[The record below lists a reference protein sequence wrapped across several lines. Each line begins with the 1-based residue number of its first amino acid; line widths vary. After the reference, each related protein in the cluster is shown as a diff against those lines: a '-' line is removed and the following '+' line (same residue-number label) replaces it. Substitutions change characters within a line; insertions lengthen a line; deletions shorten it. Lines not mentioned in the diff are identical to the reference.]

1 MRILLLIFISLN
13 CSADLSFGEIEE
25 IIFVSEYDERKIQI
39 YFPGNKIIDS
49 ETTFI
54 IMNDGEELFNA
65 GDSWHNKEWGID
77 EKLNELSINENNF
90 KIVIIAVDSAKK
102 GQGLFIDETKRYA
115 EYFPKEAIDYF
126 ENGLKKK
133 LYQKYIN
140 QESLHYLDFLI
151 QDLIPFL
158 EDKFMM
164 KLDNQNLG
172 IIGASMGG
180 LSALNALIENPQKF
194 KFAGCIS
201 THWVGIRPSSY
212 LLLPITQN
220 VYGDKATT
228 NAIIKYVENNINNLG
243 NQKVYFD
250 HGTEGLDSLYAD
262 PQATINSIFEENKKD
277 YKSLIFKGE
286 DHDAPYFGGRIDYV
300 LNYLINTKYQK

>member
-1 MRILLLIFISLN
+1 MRIFLLIFISLN
-13 CSADLSFGEIEE
+13 CSSELSFGEIEE
-25 IIFVSEYDERKIQI
+25 LIFKSEYDERKIQI
-39 YFPGNKIIDS
+39 YFPSNKNINS

-77 EKLNELSINENNF
+77 EKLKELSATEYDFNF
-90 KIVIIAVDSAKK
+90 VIIAVDSAKK

-126 ENGLKKK
+126 ESGLKKR
-133 LYQKYIN
+133 LYQRYIN
-140 QESLHYLDFLI
+140 QENLQYLDFLTN
-151 QDLIPFL
+151 DLIPFL

-164 KLDNQNLG
+164 KLDNKNLG

-180 LSALNALIENPQKF
+180 LSALNALLENPEKF

-201 THWVGIRPSSY
+201 THWVGIKPSSY

-220 VYGDKATT
+220 VYGDKNTT
-228 NAIIKYVENNINNLG
+228 NAIIKYVEKNIGNLG

-250 HGTEGLDSLYAD
+250 HGTVGLDSLYEV
-262 PQATINSIFEENKKD
+262 PQKKVDSIFEENTKEF
-277 YKSLIFKGE
+277 KSLIFEGE
-286 DHDAPYFGGRIDYV
+286 DHDAPFFGGRIDYV
-300 LNYLINTKYQK
+300 LNYLMN